1 VKPLDLLSTAEGL
14 VQSGNRKPRQSD
26 LLRAVSTIYYAVFH
40 TLARQNADLLI
51 GATRAARNGNAWK
64 QTYRALDH
72 GVCKKNCMNSAV
84 SAFPR
89 DIQDFANFF
98 VTMQKKRHS
107 ADYDPTYRTYKSE
120 VLLDLA
126 QAHQTITDFE
136 NAPIRDR
143 RAFAAFVLFKHR

>member
-1 VKPLDLLSTAEGL
+1 M
-14 VQSGNRKPRQSD
+14 QSGNRKPRQSD

-51 GATRAARNGNAWK
+51 GATRAAWNGNAWK

-72 GVCKKNCMNSAV
+72 GVCKKNCMNSAI